1 MAQLQHIDSRVLLAV
16 IAALAGVLVGFGLL
30 GVFAAYGLVPL
41 AAGMAIVVIL
51 VRRRENLARLGTIGI
66 ALVFSAGTVG
76 FLLWGSEHIWHNPSC
91 SQHPNQSEGQVT
103 YWSGAS
109 VTWVCVNGSPVVT
122 HDTR

>member
-1 MAQLQHIDSRVLLAV
+1 MAQLRRIDSRVLPAV
-16 IAALAGVLVGFGLL
+16 IAALGGVLIGFGLL
-30 GVFAAYGLVPL
+30 GVFAAYGLIPL
-41 AAGMAIVVIL
+41 AAGIVMLVVL
-51 VRRRENLARLGTIGI
+51 VRREENLARVGAAGI

-76 FLLWGSEHIWHNPSC
+76 FLLWGSEHVWHNPSC
-91 SQHPNQSEGQVT
+91 SQHPNQSAGQIT